1 MKSVVNEFSR
11 DMSPLGTGKVV
22 SQVTEALR
30 QSRTGEWQYSSI
42 LSLSTVCR

>member
-11 DMSPLGTGKVV
+11 DMSSLGTGKVV

-30 QSRTGEWQYSSI
+30 HSRTEEWQYSAMHSKPQN
-42 LSLSTVCR
+42 CM